1 MHRIGKPNLER
12 PSFIPKFACQN
23 NNEQAYGISET
34 EFRRDFTDSVE
45 DFARNRKLSND
56 VVWKLFKDYYDGYHF
71 SAESEGIYNPFSV
84 LLAFDANE
92 IGTYWNQTGT
102 PDYLAGLLKRHVFP
116 LTEID
121 GARRTKNQLADISI
135 MRRDIIP
142 LLYQAGYL
150 TIGSYDDETR
160 QFILRFPNIEV
171 KEGFWSSLWE
181 NYLNIKPYRSTFD
194 LHRFADDIR
203 KGQPE
208 DFMLRLQSLI
218 ADTSSETEPDKEIH
232 FQNIM
237 AIIFK
242 MIGMMVRTEIHS
254 ARGRADMIAETPGF
268 VYIFEFKTDS
278 TPSEAIKQIHS
289 KGYAEPYAAD
299 PRQKFIIGAN
309 FSTVSRALTDWIIE

>member
-1 MHRIGKPNLER
+1 MER

-150 TIGSYDDETR
+150 TIGSYDDETC
-160 QFILRFPNIEV
+160 QFILRFLNIEV
-171 KEGFWSSLWE
+171 KESFRRE
-181 NYLNIKPYRSTFD
+181 FLNRHP
-194 LHRFADDIR
+194 
-203 KGQPE
+203 
-208 DFMLRLQSLI
+208 
-218 ADTSSETEPDKEIH
+218 
-232 FQNIM
+232 
-237 AIIFK
+237 
-242 MIGMMVRTEIHS
+242 HS
-254 ARGRADMIAETPGF
+254 
-268 VYIFEFKTDS
+268 
-278 TPSEAIKQIHS
+278 H
-289 KGYAEPYAAD
+289 
-299 PRQKFIIGAN
+299 
-309 FSTVSRALTDWIIE
+309 